1 MINQNICLVKFTQ
14 LMRKII
20 VFTFIGLV
28 TFLKVNAQEI
38 QNTITTAAPFLLIA
52 PDARSGGMGD
62 IGVAT
67 SPDANSQ
74 HWNAS
79 KFAFMP
85 SKYTVGI
92 VYTPWLREL
101 TNDVFLGG
109 FSFANRIDDRSAWAT
124 SLKYFNLGQID
135 LTDINGAPEGTEKL
149 NEFSVD
155 GSYSLKLNETYAMGV
170 TMRYIR
176 SDLGIK
182 SGNTTLR
189 PVSTFAVD
197 ISGYFQ
203 SNEKN
208 YGNFNGVWRGGYN
221 ISNIGP
227 KVSYTDD
234 GQDNYIP
241 TNLRIGSGFDFIMD
255 SYNKVSV
262 NLEFNKL
269 LVPTPSVSLNGDGE
283 APYIQEDSSFISG
296 IFSSFGDAPGGFSEE
311 LKEFTWAL
319 GAEYVYDNSFA
330 LRAGYFNESD
340 LKGAR
345 KYFTIGSGFKFKSSK
360 LDISYLFNASDIIN
374 PLENT
379 LRFSLAFDFGEL
391 FEIN

>member
-1 MINQNICLVKFTQ
+1 
-14 LMRKII
+14 MRKII
-20 VFTFIGLV
+20 VLVLIVFTAFSKI
-28 TFLKVNAQEI
+28 NAQE

-52 PDARSGGMGD
+52 PDARAGGMGD

-79 KFAFMP
+79 KFAFM
-85 SKYTVGI
+85 SSQYTIGI
-92 VYTPWLREL
+92 TYTPWLREL

-135 LTDINGAPEGTEKL
+135 LTDINGLPEGTEKL
-149 NEFSVD
+149 NEFSID
-155 GSYSLKLNETYAMGV
+155 ASYSLKLNETFAMGV

-176 SDLGIK
+176 SDLGIE
-182 SGNTTLR
+182 SANSPIN
-189 PVSTFAVD
+189 PVNTFAVD
-197 ISGYFQ
+197 VSGYFQ
-203 SNEKN
+203 SDERN
-208 YGNFNGVWRGGYN
+208 YGNFNGIWRGGFN

-227 KVSYTDD
+227 KVSYSDD
-234 GQDNYIP
+234 GQDNFIP
-241 TNLRIGSGFDFIMD
+241 TNLKIGGGFDFILD
-255 SYNKVSV
+255 NYNKVSV

-269 LVPTPSVSLNGDGE
+269 LVPTPSVSIAGDGTP
-283 APYIQEDSSFISG
+283 PYQQDDVSFFSG
-296 IFSSFGDAPGGFSEE
+296 IFKSFGDAPGGFSEE

-319 GAEYVYDNSFA
+319 GAEYMYDNSFA
-330 LRAGYFNESD
+330 IRAGYFNESD

-345 KYFTIGSGFKFKSSK
+345 KYFTLGSGFNFKSSK
-360 LDISYLFNASDIIN
+360 IDISYLFNASDINN

-379 LRFSLAFDFGEL
+379 LRFSLSFDFGEL

>member
-1 MINQNICLVKFTQ
+1 MKKRIVLV
-14 LMRKII
+14 LI
-20 VFTFIGLV
+20 VLV
-28 TFLKVNAQEI
+28 AFSKVNA

-52 PDARSGGMGD
+52 PDARAGGMGD

-79 KFAFMP
+79 KFAFM
-85 SKYTVGI
+85 SSQFTVGVI
-92 VYTPWLREL
+92 YTPWLREL

-124 SLKYFNLGQID
+124 SFKYFNLGEIQ
-135 LTDINGAPEGTEKL
+135 LTDDFGGDQGIENL
-149 NEFSVD
+149 NEFSLD
-155 GSYSLKLNETYAMGV
+155 ASYSLKLSETYAMGV

-176 SDLGIK
+176 SDLGIESANSTIK
-182 SGNTTLR
+182 

-203 SNEKN
+203 SDEKN
-208 YGNFNGVWRGGYN
+208 YGNFNGIWRGGYN

-234 GQDNYIP
+234 GNKNYIP
-241 TNLRIGSGFDFIMD
+241 TNLKIGGGFDFILD

-269 LVPTPSVSLNGDGE
+269 LVPTPSIPISEGSDDYL
-283 APYIQEDSSFISG
+283 QEDSSFISG

-319 GAEYVYDNSFA
+319 GGEYMYDNSFA
-330 LRAGYFNESD
+330 IRAGYFNESD
-340 LKGAR
+340 FKGSR

-360 LDISYLFNASDIIN
+360 LDISYLFNASDINN

-391 FEIN
+391 FEVN

>member
-1 MINQNICLVKFTQ
+1 
-14 LMRKII
+14 
-20 VFTFIGLV
+20 
-28 TFLKVNAQEI
+28 
-38 QNTITTAAPFLLIA
+38 
-52 PDARSGGMGD
+52 MGD

-85 SKYTVGI
+85 SQFTVGI

-109 FSFANRIDDRSAWAT
+109 FSFANRIDERSAWAA
-124 SLKYFNLGQID
+124 SLKYFNLGEIQ
-135 LTDINGAPEGTEKL
+135 LTDDFGGDQGTENL

-155 GSYSLKLNETYAMGV
+155 ASYSLKLSETYAMGV

-176 SDLGIK
+176 SDLGIE

-189 PVSTFAVD
+189 PVNTFAVD

-203 SNEKN
+203 SDEKN
-208 YGNFNGVWRGGYN
+208 YGNFNGMWRVGYN

-234 GQDNYIP
+234 GNENYIP
-241 TNLRIGSGFDFIMD
+241 TNLKIGGGFDFILD
-255 SYNKVSV
+255 TFNKVSV

-269 LVPTPSVSLNGDGE
+269 LVPTPSILSNDDGE
-283 APYIQEDSSFISG
+283 DPSYIQEDVGFVSG
-296 IFSSFGDAPGGFSEE
+296 IFNSFGDAPGGFSEE

-319 GAEYVYDNSFA
+319 GAEYMYDNSFA
-330 LRAGYFNESD
+330 IRAGYFNESD

-345 KYFTIGSGFKFKSSK
+345 KYFTIGSGFKFKSTK
-360 LDISYLFNASDIIN
+360 LDISYLFNASDINN

-379 LRFSLAFDFGEL
+379 LRFSLAFDFGQL

>member
-1 MINQNICLVKFTQ
+1 
-14 LMRKII
+14 MRKITI
-20 VFTFIGLV
+20 LV
-28 TFLKVNAQEI
+28 LVLLVAFSKINAQQT
-38 QNTITTAAPFLLIA
+38 QNAITTAAPFLLIA
-52 PDARSGGMGD
+52 PDARAGGMGD

-79 KFAFMP
+79 KYAFM
-85 SKYTVGI
+85 SSQFTVGVI
-92 VYTPWLREL
+92 YTPWLREL

-109 FSFANRIDDRSAWAT
+109 FTFANRIDDRSAWAT
-124 SLKYFNLGQID
+124 SLKYFNLGEIQ
-135 LTDINGAPEGTEKL
+135 LTDANGVPEGTEKL

-155 GSYSLKLNETYAMGV
+155 ASYSLKLSETYAMGV

-176 SDLGIK
+176 SDLGIE

-189 PVSTFAVD
+189 PVNTFAVD

-203 SNEKN
+203 SDESN
-208 YGNFNGVWRGGYN
+208 YGNFNGIWRGGFN

-234 GQDNYIP
+234 GNENYIP
-241 TNLRIGSGFDFIMD
+241 TNLKIGGGFDFILD
-255 SYNKVSV
+255 NYNTVSV

-269 LVPTPSVSLNGDGE
+269 LVPTPSIPKPEGSDNYV
-283 APYIQEDSSFISG
+283 QEDVGFISG
-296 IFSSFGDAPGGFSEE
+296 MFSSFGDAPGGFSEE

-319 GAEYVYDNSFA
+319 GAEYMYDNSFA
-330 LRAGYFNESD
+330 VRAGYFNESD
-340 LKGAR
+340 FKGSR
-345 KYFTIGSGFKFKSSK
+345 KYFTIGSGFNFKSSK
-360 LDISYLFNASDIIN
+360 IDISYLFNASDINN

>member
-1 MINQNICLVKFTQ
+1 
-14 LMRKII
+14 MRKTAILVLII
-20 VFTFIGLV
+20 FV
-28 TFLKVNAQEI
+28 TFSKVNSQET

-52 PDARSGGMGD
+52 PDARAGGMGD

-79 KFAFMP
+79 KYAFMP
-85 SKYTVGI
+85 SQFTIGI
-92 VYTPWLREL
+92 YYTPWLREL
-101 TNDVFLGG
+101 TDDIFLGG
-109 FSFANRIDDRSAWAT
+109 FSFANRIDDRSAWAA

-135 LTDINGAPEGTEKL
+135 LTDINGTPEGTEKL
-149 NEFSVD
+149 NEFSID
-155 GSYSLKLNETYAMGV
+155 ASYSLKLNEKFAMGV
-170 TMRYIR
+170 AMRYIR
-176 SDLGIK
+176 SDLGIESANSTIK
-182 SGNTTLR
+182 

-203 SNEKN
+203 SDENN
-208 YGNFNGVWRGGYN
+208 YGNFNGIWRGGFN

-227 KVSYTDD
+227 KVSYSDD

-241 TNLRIGSGFDFIMD
+241 SNLKIGGGFDFILD
-255 SYNKVSV
+255 NYNKVTL

-269 LVPTPSVSLNGDGE
+269 LVPTPSISIAGDGTP
-283 APYIQEDSSFISG
+283 PYEQEDVSFISG
-296 IFSSFGDAPGGFSEE
+296 IFKSFGDAPDGFSEE

-319 GAEYVYDNSFA
+319 GAEYMYDNSFA
-330 LRAGYFNESD
+330 IRAGYFNESD

-345 KYFTIGSGFKFKSSK
+345 KYFTIGSGFKFKTSK
-360 LDISYLFNASDIIN
+360 LDISYLFNASDINN

-391 FEIN
+391 FEIY

>member
-1 MINQNICLVKFTQ
+1 
-14 LMRKII
+14 MRKTA
-20 VFTFIGLV
+20 VLV
-28 TFLKVNAQEI
+28 LILLVAFSKFHAQET
-38 QNTITTAAPFLLIA
+38 QNAITTAAPFLLIA
-52 PDARSGGMGD
+52 PDARAGGMGD

-85 SKYTVGI
+85 SQFTVGI

-124 SLKYFNLGQID
+124 SLKYFNLGEIQ

-155 GSYSLKLNETYAMGV
+155 GSYSIKLSETYAMGV

-176 SDLGIK
+176 SDLGIE
-182 SGNTTLR
+182 STNSTIN

-203 SNEKN
+203 SDENN
-208 YGNFNGVWRGGYN
+208 YGNFNGIWRGGFN

-234 GQDNYIP
+234 GNENYIP
-241 TNLRIGSGFDFIMD
+241 TNLKIGGGFDFILD
-255 SYNKVSV
+255 NYNKVSV

-269 LVPTPSVSLNGDGE
+269 MVPTPSVSDDGE
-283 APYIQEDSSFISG
+283 PPYTQEDTSFISG
-296 IFSSFGDAPGGFSEE
+296 MFSSFGDAPGGFSEE

-319 GAEYVYDNSFA
+319 GAEYMYDNSFA
-330 LRAGYFNESD
+330 VRAGYFNESD
-340 LKGAR
+340 FKGAR
-345 KYFTIGSGFKFKSSK
+345 KFFTIGSGFNFKSSK
-360 LDISYLFNASDIIN
+360 IDISYLFNATDINN

>member
-1 MINQNICLVKFTQ
+1 
-14 LMRKII
+14 MRKII
-20 VFTFIGLV
+20 VLVFIVLV
-28 TFLKVNAQEI
+28 AFSKVNAQEV

-52 PDARSGGMGD
+52 PDARAGGMGD

-67 SPDANSQ
+67 SPDVNSQ

-79 KFAFMP
+79 KYAFM
-85 SKYTVGI
+85 SSQFSLGI

-109 FSFANRIDDRSAWAT
+109 FTFANKIDDRSAWAA
-124 SLKYFNLGQID
+124 SVKYFNLGEIQ
-135 LTDINGAPEGTEKL
+135 LTDDFGGDQGIEKL

-155 GSYSLKLNETYAMGV
+155 GSYSLKLNENYAMGV

-182 SGNTTLR
+182 SGNTTIR

-203 SNEKN
+203 SEEAN
-208 YGNFNGVWRGGYN
+208 YGNFNGVWRGGFN

-234 GQDNYIP
+234 GQENFIP
-241 TNLRIGSGFDFIMD
+241 TNLRIGSGFDFILD

-269 LVPTPSVSLNGDGE
+269 LVPTPSISINNDGQ
-283 APYIQEDSSFISG
+283 APYIQDDSSFISG
-296 IFSSFGDAPGGFSEE
+296 IFNSFGDAPGGFSEE
-311 LKEFTWAL
+311 MKEFTWAL

-330 LRAGYFNESD
+330 IRAGYFNESD
-340 LKGAR
+340 IKGAR
-345 KYFTIGSGFKFKSSK
+345 KYFTIGSGFNFKSSK
-360 LDISYLFNASDIIN
+360 IDISYLFNASDINN

-391 FEIN
+391 FEVN

>member
-1 MINQNICLVKFTQ
+1 MKKITVLLLIVLAAFTS
-14 LMRKII
+14 
-20 VFTFIGLV
+20 
-28 TFLKVNAQEI
+28 VNAQE

-52 PDARSGGMGD
+52 PDARAGGMGD

-67 SPDANSQ
+67 SSDAYSQ

-79 KFAFMP
+79 KLAFMP
-85 SKYTVGI
+85 SQFSVGV

-109 FSFANRIDDRSAWAT
+109 FSFANRIDDRSAWAA

-155 GSYSLKLNETYAMGV
+155 GSYSLKLNETFAMGV

-176 SDLGIK
+176 SDLGIE
-182 SGNTTLR
+182 SANSTIN

-197 ISGYFQ
+197 ISGYFE
-203 SNEKN
+203 SYEEN
-208 YGNFNGVWRGGYN
+208 YGNFNGIWRGGFN

-234 GQDNYIP
+234 GVGNFIP
-241 TNLRIGSGFDFIMD
+241 TNLKIGGGFEFILD
-255 SYNKVSV
+255 NYNSVTV

-269 LVPTPSVSLNGDGE
+269 LVPTPSVSDGGE
-283 APYIQEDSSFISG
+283 PPTYTQEDVGFVSG

-319 GAEYVYDNSFA
+319 GAEYMYDDSFA
-330 LRAGYFNESD
+330 IRAGYFNESD

-360 LDISYLFNASDIIN
+360 LDISYLFNASDINN

-391 FEIN
+391 F